1 MKTLFVILVFTHVFS
16 GILPSLLPFGK
27 LSTRLRKPTESND
40 SEGSR
45 FSSNQPLLSETSL
58 NQAECKENCGC
69 LPCNLTLPKPKKVI
83 NPYKKQL
90 SNRVAP
96 RAFGSFCIKCAA
108 CLAVANEVQTV
119 IEKVSQECETD
130 MNKKKIVE
138 EQTLE
143 SITRLCQTGFRKQ
156 AFEHHGILTD
166 NFECTQHPGTVI
178 EENWTK
184 RFCAKLVRICLTLIG
199 SRLREMCNLYISRV
213 DVTLLTSNTLDSIGN
228 LTDMFCRG
236 SGVFRDC
243 SNIKTHRN
251 ISLPHCKNC
260 GH

>member
-27 LSTRLRKPTESND
+27 LSTRLRKSTESND

-119 IEKVSQECETD
+119 IEKGQHHKTFSGIFSF
-130 MNKKKIVE
+130 N
-138 EQTLE
+138 L
-143 SITRLCQTGFRKQ
+143 R

-184 RFCAKLVRICLTLIG
+184 
-199 SRLREMCNLYISRV
+199 RLREMCNLYISRV